1 MKTSGSMGLLWF
13 GQEYPLMANLFPGSK
28 SLAGIICLLA
38 LGSLNSIAHGQS
50 STSGRST
57 GSFSGGG
64 FSGGSSMGSSMGSS
78 FGSSSSMGG
87 GSFVNTGQ
95 GSFTGGGFS
104 FTGGGTG
111 FGSVGNSR
119 NTGNQSV
126 GSSSFLGQFM
136 ASPQGLGYANQTFGA
151 QQNTTFGQPLVG
163 SSGATGAGRSSAG
176 TRGGRTTGSSMFGG
190 MGIGSRGT
198 GSTSTFTGMGG
209 ATARVNSYVTEPIFD
224 LPSKEGE
231 PGPNSPG
238 IVPTRVKTEAQ
249 DILSRSPRFQG
260 DYAVTVDS
268 RGPAVVLRGTVPS
281 PREKRIAETMVR
293 LTPGVRQIINELEV
307 AKDPE

>member
-1 MKTSGSMGLLWF
+1 
-13 GQEYPLMANLFPGSK
+13 MANLFPSSK
-28 SLAGIICLLA
+28 SLAGIFCLLA
-38 LGSLNSIAHGQS
+38 LGILNRSAQGQS
-50 STSGRST
+50 STSSRSS

-78 FGSSSSMGG
+78 SASSSGLG
-87 GSFVNTGQ
+87 GSFINTGQ

-104 FTGGGTG
+104 FTGGGVG

-119 NTGNQSV
+119 STANQSV

-136 ASPQGLGYANQTFGA
+136 ASPQGLGFANQTFGG
-151 QQNTTFGQPLVG
+151 QQNTTFGQPVVG
-163 SSGATGAGRSSAG
+163 SSGATSTGRSAAS
-176 TRGGRTTGSSMFGG
+176 TRGGRTTGGSMFGG
-190 MGIGSRGT
+190 TATGSRGMGT
-198 GSTSTFTGMGG
+198 TSTFTGMGG

-224 LPSKEGE
+224 LPSKEGQA
-231 PGPNSPG
+231 GPNSVG
-238 IVPTRVKTEAQ
+238 NVPPRVQTEAQ

-260 DYAVTVDS
+260 NYAVTVDS

-281 PREKRIAETMVR
+281 SREKRIAETMVR

-307 AKDPE
+307 AENPE